1 MSALMKEIDAIQTDM
16 VMMESMLDALAIG
29 ASNGTRPECIGN
41 SLEILKEYLADR
53 SERLDGVVMRLR
65 MMGT

>member
-1 MSALMKEIDAIQTDM
+1 MSALIKEIDAIQTDM
-16 VMMESMLDALAIG
+16 VMMESMLDALTISAY
-29 ASNGTRPECIGN
+29 NETRSECIGN

-53 SERLDGVVMRLR
+53 SERLEGVVMRLR

>member
-1 MSALMKEIDAIQTDM
+1 MSTLVKEIDAIQTDM

-29 ASNGTRPECIGN
+29 AYNGTRPECIGN

-53 SERLDGVVMRLR
+53 SERLDDVVRNFR
-65 MMGT
+65 MMDM

>member
-1 MSALMKEIDAIQTDM
+1 MSALIKEIDAIQTDM
-16 VMMESMLDALAIG
+16 VMMEGMLYALAIG
-29 ASNGTRPECIGN
+29 AYNGTRPECIGN